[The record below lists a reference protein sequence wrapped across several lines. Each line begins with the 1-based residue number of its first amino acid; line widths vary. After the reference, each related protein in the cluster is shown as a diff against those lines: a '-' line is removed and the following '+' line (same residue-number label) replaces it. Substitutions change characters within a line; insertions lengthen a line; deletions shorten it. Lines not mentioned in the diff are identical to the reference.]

1 MLFRESRAEPLSRP
15 TTPNLMSFGT
25 TPSPFLRTSCQ
36 CRTCQTLFLAFAF
49 RPRVSSREGSR
60 GGTFFYFPD
69 LRFRPLSLMAGLPIP
84 PTRRS
89 REGFGCSQCIQHQ
102 WRWFP
107 SREASV
113 RLRLSAPWLPA
124 HSRRVPT
131 EARPQNPQF
140 HHPLC
145 SGVPRMM
152 SVISEVAD
160 ADHTIT
166 SSQGCGQHA
175 EAVSRSRT
183 PI

>member
-1 MLFRESRAEPLSRP
+1 MPVSNLPNAISRIRLSAAGFVQR
-15 TTPNLMSFGT
+15 GV
-25 TPSPFLRTSCQ
+25 
-36 CRTCQTLFLAFAF
+36 A
-49 RPRVSSREGSR
+49 

-113 RLRLSAPWLPA
+113 GFRLSAPWLPA